1 MLKKEKTKC
10 KKKNE
15 KPKLLKLFKLVSL
28 SVSFLVRG
36 RYTAQGGAR
45 CWSTGLVPPQR
56 GHSISQKRRRR
67 RRTVFFRVKKTHST
81 IFVFYV
87 L

>member
-1 MLKKEKTKC
+1 VLKKEKTKC

-45 CWSTGLVPPQR
+45 C
-56 GHSISQKRRRR
+56 
-67 RRTVFFRVKKTHST
+67 
-81 IFVFYV
+81 
-87 L
+87 